1 MGQAERARP
10 FPGGA
15 AGGTMPRAPR
25 REPGAGG
32 RGEAGTSGGAA
43 PFHPGSPAGRPG
55 SPAGGEA
62 GGSGRPGGAT
72 VAAGTAAL
80 RALLGARRP
89 AGQPLKVLVV
99 FGTRP
104 EATKMAPVIHQLARR
119 PAIRVQVAVTAQ
131 HRELLDQVLHL
142 FGIEPDFDLD
152 IMQPRQTLTD
162 ITTRALQGLEAV
174 LRQAQPHLVLVHG
187 DTTTTLAG
195 ALAAFYHQV
204 AIGHV
209 EAGLRTYD
217 KYQPFPEEINRRLT
231 DALCD
236 LHFAPTPAS
245 RANLLREGIDPAG
258 IFVTGNTAI
267 DALLSVVS
275 PGYRFRRDELA
286 RFPSPGRRLVLCEA
300 HRRENWGEPLEAV
313 ARALRRL
320 VESHPDIELVYS
332 VHPNPVVS
340 GTIRRHLEGVER
352 VSLLDPPEYAD
363 WANLMARATLLLTD
377 SGGLQEEAPALG
389 LPVLLL
395 RDKTERPEAVEAGTV
410 LQVGPH
416 EEPIL
421 RTARRLLT
429 DPAAYRQ
436 VARARNP
443 FGDGQAARR
452 TVEAIEY
459 VFGLR
464 DRPPDP
470 WDPGLPPAQ
479 AVRSAAPAASP
490 PGHGL
495 NPGDPQAAP
504 SS

>member
-1 MGQAERARP
+1 MTHDDPHPPQAAGSIDQPARALRAGDPLNRP
-10 FPGGA
+10 GRPDHLDRPAGGDGA
-15 AGGTMPRAPR
+15 AG
-25 REPGAGG
+25 
-32 RGEAGTSGGAA
+32 
-43 PFHPGSPAGRPG
+43 
-55 SPAGGEA
+55 
-62 GGSGRPGGAT
+62 
-72 VAAGTAAL
+72 L
-80 RALLGARRP
+80 RARLAARRP
-89 AGQPLKVLVV
+89 AGEPLRVLAV

-104 EATKMAPVIHQLARR
+104 EATKMAPVIRQLAER
-119 PAIRVQVAVTAQ
+119 PGVRVQVAVTAQ
-131 HRELLDQVLHL
+131 HRELLDQVLEL
-142 FGIEPDFDLD
+142 FAIRPDFDLD
-152 IMQPRQTLTD
+152 IMLPRQTLTD
-162 ITTRALQGLEAV
+162 ITTRALQGLEGV
-174 LRQAQPHLVLVHG
+174 LRQARPHLVLVHG

-195 ALAAFYHQV
+195 ALAAFYHQL

-245 RANLLREGIDPAG
+245 RDNLLREGIDPAG

-267 DALLSVVS
+267 DALLSVVR

-286 RFPSPGRRLVLCEA
+286 RFPAPGRRLVLCEA

-320 VESHPDIELVYS
+320 VEAHPDVELVYS
-332 VHPNPVVS
+332 VHPNPVVAE
-340 GTIRRHLEGVER
+340 TIRRHLDGVER
-352 VSLLDPPEYAD
+352 VALLDPPEYAD

-395 RDKTERPEAVEAGTV
+395 RDKTERPEAVAAGTV

-416 EEPIL
+416 EEPIVQ
-421 RTARRLLT
+421 TASRLLQ
-429 DPAAYRQ
+429 DREAYRQ
-436 VARARNP
+436 VAQARNP

-459 VFGLR
+459 AFGLR
-464 DRPPDP
+464 EEPPDP
-470 WDPGLPPAQ
+470 WDPGPLPLA
-479 AVRSAAPAASP
+479 AAPAVAGGA
-490 PGHGL
+490 PGLG
-495 NPGDPQAAP
+495 GGAAGP
-504 SS
+504 RREGSR